1 MPLRLKKEISEEE
14 FYGYFSNIKV
24 SHQTLLCFSLKEDD
38 KTLRKL
44 WGHAYNNPGQCHT
57 EILVLREI
65 EEYLAANIPNTTKYS
80 ITWFLS
86 YSPCRWCCDEITNFL
101 MKSQTKI
108 EFNIKAARPHYFDND
123 DNQKGLRMLKRLG
136 VLIKMMEYSDYEEC
150 LYLFVDPCTKFIS
163 WPDLEMQSIANKT
176 IFHHLLA
183 QVYFILIISE
193 IRVIRENSLQQIS
206 TYYVKRSMLD
216 TGGETKE
223 DNRLDNHLFSAD
235 DSSPVHTGSA
245 SDFESHV
252 LIKKVPPEDPN
263 KTPDKKYEFSDIR
276 TPQKTRFPQRTREL
290 GKEVKRKLF

>member
-183 QVYFILIISE
+183 Q
-193 IRVIRENSLQQIS
+193 
-206 TYYVKRSMLD
+206 
-216 TGGETKE
+216 E